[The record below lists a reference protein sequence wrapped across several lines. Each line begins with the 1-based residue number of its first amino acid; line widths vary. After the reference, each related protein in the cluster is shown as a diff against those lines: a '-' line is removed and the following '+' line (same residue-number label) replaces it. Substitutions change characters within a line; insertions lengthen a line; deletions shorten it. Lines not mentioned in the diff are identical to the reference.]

1 MGWII
6 FYLVC
11 ALAVFYFYKTA
22 KVGYQTKNEF
32 FYGIQKS
39 TNKEQDHEQS

>member
-11 ALAVFYFYKTA
+11 AGFTIYLYKSA
-22 KVGYQTKNEF
+22 KVGYQTKDGF
-32 FYGIQKS
+32 FYGIQKPN
-39 TNKEQDHEQS
+39 NKEQDNEQS